1 MPAIGLLLS
10 IEDDSPASQVAA
22 GLSRHPL
29 LTVGE
34 TFDRWLPVAGEAD
47 DDAGCRDLHD
57 WIAAQ
62 PGVAFV
68 DVVHVSFEAGSDSRI
83 L

>member
-1 MPAIGLLLS
+1 MPAIGLLIS
-10 IEDDSPASQVAA
+10 IENGSPASQVAA
-22 GLSRHPL
+22 GLSLHPS

-34 TFDRWLPVAGEAD
+34 TSDLWLPVAGEAD

-68 DVVHVSFEAGSDSRI
+68 DVVHVSFETGSESRF